1 MQSCARTALALARE
15 RNIWTVVDADG
26 LWLVANDP
34 SVVKGWDKVVLTPN
48 VVEFGRLCDAVKV
61 DVKKD
66 PNGAAKALAKA
77 LDGPVIL
84 EKGKEDRISN
94 GEEVLICDSPGTLK
108 RAGGQG
114 DILSGTLGC
123 LLAWAKI
130 FHNGEARAA
139 GAPAPAPETI
149 DEKRLLLLAAFGAAE
164 TARRCSR
171 MAFEKKGRAMLA
183 DDLLPEVGPAYE
195 YLFGDQ
201 AKGAKGSL

>member
-1 MQSCARTALALARE
+1 MQSCARTALDLARK
-15 RNIWTVVDADG
+15 NDIWTVVDADG
-26 LWLVANDP
+26 LWLVANHPD
-34 SVVKGWDKVVLTPN
+34 VVKGWNKVVLTPN

-61 DVKKD
+61 DAKKD
-66 PNGAAKALAKA
+66 PDTAAKQLAAALG
-77 LDGPVIL
+77 GPIIL
-84 EKGKEDRISN
+84 EKGKDDRITN
-94 GEEVLICDSPGTLK
+94 GEEVLICSSPGTLK

-149 DEKRLLLLAAFGAAE
+149 PEKRLLLLAAYGAAE
-164 TARRCSR
+164 TARRCSYQ
-171 MAFEKKGRAMLA
+171 AYQKKGRAMLA

-195 YLFGDQ
+195 HLFGD
-201 AKGAKGSL
+201 KSGN